1 MTWFGASILRKF
13 SLLSK
18 QIQLFSS
25 DLSKQLKSVLQI
37 AFSLALGFFLI
48 WFFIKDLSEDNKKSI
63 IESFSNANYYWV
75 GLAIGIAVLSHV
87 FRAYRWKYTLEPL
100 GIKIDFANR
109 FAAVM
114 IGYLANL
121 AFPRLGEVSRCAI
134 LARYKKQPFEKLF
147 GTVVAER
154 LVDVLILLFVIC
166 LTLILQIEILGGFI
180 MSWLE
185 PKLDDWHTKVILVVI
200 GLVGLVGTY
209 VAWRFVKKSDH
220 KMALFIREK
229 VSGLIEGIKSLKK
242 MEKKFE
248 FYLHTALIWLSYI
261 TMHWVAF
268 LAFPET
274 SEVPFGGVLASFT
287 MGGLT
292 IVAVQGGLGAYPLG
306 VMSVL
311 LLYGID
317 QELGYAFGWI
327 SWVAQTAMIVVV
339 GFVSVLIMPLINA
352 KPKEDAS

>member
-1 MTWFGASILRKF
+1 MSKRLKSIL
-13 SLLSK
+13 
-18 QIQLFSS
+18 Q
-25 DLSKQLKSVLQI
+25 V

-48 WFFIKDLSEDNKKSI
+48 WFFIKDLSAEDKQNI
-63 IESFSNANYYWV
+63 AESFANANYFWV
-75 GLAIGIAVLSHV
+75 AIAIAIAILSHV
-87 FRAYRWKYTLEPL
+87 FRAYRWRYTLEPL

-166 LTLILQIEILGGFI
+166 LTLILQLEILGGFI

-185 PKLDDWHTKVILVVI
+185 PKLDDWQSKAIL
-200 GLVGLVGTY
+200 GGVGLLGLSAAY
-209 VAWRFVKKSDH
+209 IGWRFLQLSNH
-220 KMALFIREK
+220 KMALFVRDK
-229 VSGLIEGIKSLKK
+229 VMGLVEGIKSLQK
-242 MEKKFE
+242 MERKFE

-261 TMHWVAF
+261 TMHWIAF

-274 SEVPFGGVLASFT
+274 SEVPFGGILASFT

-317 QELGYAFGWI
+317 RDLGYAFGWI
-327 SWVAQTAMIVVV
+327 SWVAQTVMILVV
-339 GFVSVLIMPLINA
+339 GFISVLIMPLINA
-352 KPKEDAS
+352 KPEKDAS

>member
-1 MTWFGASILRKF
+1 MSKRLKSIL
-13 SLLSK
+13 
-18 QIQLFSS
+18 Q
-25 DLSKQLKSVLQI
+25 V

-48 WFFIKDLSEDNKKSI
+48 WFFIKDLSAEDKQNI
-63 IESFSNANYYWV
+63 AESFANANYFWV
-75 GLAIGIAVLSHV
+75 AIAIAIAILSHV
-87 FRAYRWKYTLEPL
+87 FRAYRWRYTLEPL

-166 LTLILQIEILGGFI
+166 LTLILQLEILGGFI

-185 PKLDDWHTKVILVVI
+185 PKLDDWQSKAIL
-200 GLVGLVGTY
+200 GGVGLLGLSSAY
-209 VAWRFVKKSDH
+209 IGWRFLQLSNH
-220 KMALFIREK
+220 KMALFVRDK
-229 VSGLIEGIKSLKK
+229 VMGLVEGIKSLQK
-242 MEKKFE
+242 MERKFE

-261 TMHWVAF
+261 TMHWIAF

-274 SEVPFGGVLASFT
+274 SEVPFGGILASFT

-317 QELGYAFGWI
+317 RDLGYAFGWI
-327 SWVAQTAMIVVV
+327 SWVAQTVMILVV
-339 GFVSVLIMPLINA
+339 GFISVLIMPLINA
-352 KPKEDAS
+352 KPEEDAS

>member
-1 MTWFGASILRKF
+1 LSKRLKSIL
-13 SLLSK
+13 
-18 QIQLFSS
+18 Q
-25 DLSKQLKSVLQI
+25 V

-48 WFFIKDLSEDNKKSI
+48 WFFIKDLSAEDKQNI
-63 IESFSNANYYWV
+63 AESFANANYFWV
-75 GLAIGIAVLSHV
+75 AIAIAIAILSHV
-87 FRAYRWKYTLEPL
+87 FRAYRWRYTLEPL

-166 LTLILQIEILGGFI
+166 LTLILQLEILGGFI

-185 PKLDDWHTKVILVVI
+185 PKLDDWQSKAIL
-200 GLVGLVGTY
+200 GGVGLLGLSAAY
-209 VAWRFVKKSDH
+209 IGWRFLQLSNH
-220 KMALFIREK
+220 KMALFVRDK
-229 VSGLIEGIKSLKK
+229 VMGLVEGIKSLQK
-242 MEKKFE
+242 MERKFE

-261 TMHWVAF
+261 TMHWIAF

-274 SEVPFGGVLASFT
+274 SEVPFGGILASFT

-317 QELGYAFGWI
+317 RDLGYAFGWI
-327 SWVAQTAMIVVV
+327 SWVAQTVMILVV
-339 GFVSVLIMPLINA
+339 GFISVLIMPLINA
-352 KPKEDAS
+352 KPEEDAS